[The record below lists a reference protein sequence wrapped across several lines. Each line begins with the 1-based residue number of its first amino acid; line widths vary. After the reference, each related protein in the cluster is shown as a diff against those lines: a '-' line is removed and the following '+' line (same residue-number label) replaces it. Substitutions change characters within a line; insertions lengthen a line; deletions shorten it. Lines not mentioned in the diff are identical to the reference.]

1 MITDTTTVNTISQI
15 IATSVAPVFLLA
27 AVGAILNVY
36 SQRLARVVDKYERI
50 NGRLDKLSS
59 DSEAKK
65 ETLVSRLEFYAKRV
79 RIISNAITFCTLTG
93 LLISLVIV
101 LLFSSML
108 FDFHTDK
115 LISGLFIAAMFSLAI
130 SLTLFLKEVLYADKI
145 LEKIKR

>member
-1 MITDTTTVNTISQI
+1 MITDATTVNTISHI

-36 SQRLARVVDKYERI
+36 SQRLARVVDKYERA

-65 ETLVSRLEFYAKRV
+65 EVLISRLQFYAKRV

-115 LISGLFIAAMFSLAI
+115 LISALFIIAMFSLAT
-130 SLTLFLKEVLYADKI
+130 SLGLFLKEVLYADKI
-145 LEKIKR
+145 LENIKG

>member
-1 MITDTTTVNTISQI
+1 MITDATTVNTISHI

-36 SQRLARVVDKYERI
+36 SQRLARVVDKYERA

-65 ETLVSRLEFYAKRV
+65 EVLISRLQFYAKRV

-115 LISGLFIAAMFSLAI
+115 LISALFIIAMFSLAT
-130 SLTLFLKEVLYADKI
+130 SLGLFLKEVLYADRI
-145 LEKIKR
+145 LENIKG

>member
-1 MITDTTTVNTISQI
+1 MTADINTVNTISQI

-50 NGRLDKLSS
+50 NTRLDKVSP
-59 DSEAKK
+59 DAETKK
-65 ETLVSRLEFYAKRV
+65 EALVSRLEFYAKRV

-108 FDFHTDK
+108 FEFHTDK
-115 LISGLFIAAMFSLAI
+115 LISALFIAAMFSLAF

-145 LEKIKR
+145 LDKIKV

>member
-1 MITDTTTVNTISQI
+1 MTTALDSVGMISHI

-50 NGRLDKLSS
+50 NTRLDKLTL
-59 DSEAKK
+59 DSQSKREI
-65 ETLVSRLEFYAKRV
+65 LISRLELYAKRV
-79 RIISNAITFCTLTG
+79 KIISAAIIFCTLTG

-108 FDFHTDK
+108 FEFHTDK
-115 LISGLFIAAMFSLAI
+115 VISALFIAAMFSLAF

>member
-1 MITDTTTVNTISQI
+1 MITDATTVNTISHI

-36 SQRLARVVDKYERI
+36 SQRLARVVDKYERV

-65 ETLVSRLEFYAKRV
+65 EVLISRLKFYAKRV

-115 LISGLFIAAMFSLAI
+115 LISALFIIAMFSLAT
-130 SLTLFLKEVLYADKI
+130 SLGLFLKEVLYADKI
-145 LEKIKR
+145 LENIKG

>member
-1 MITDTTTVNTISQI
+1 MTTDISTVNTISHI

-50 NGRLDKLSS
+50 NNRLDKLGS
-59 DSEAKK
+59 DAEAKK
-65 ETLVSRLEFYAKRV
+65 EVLISRLKFYAKRV

-108 FDFHTDK
+108 FNFHTDK
-115 LISGLFIAAMFSLAI
+115 LISGLFIAAMFSLAF

-145 LEKIKR
+145 LDKMRI

>member
-1 MITDTTTVNTISQI
+1 MITESISSISSI

-50 NGRLDKLSS
+50 NARLDNLNEK
-59 DSEAKK
+59 SEKK
-65 ETLVSRLEFYAKRV
+65 RESLIVRLKFYAKRV

-101 LLFSSML
+101 VLFSSML
-108 FDFHTDK
+108 LDFHID
-115 LISGLFIAAMFSLAI
+115 IVIAILFIAAMLSLAI
-130 SLTLFLKEVLYADKI
+130 SLSLFLKEVLYADKI
-145 LEKIKR
+145 LDKIKR